1 MTRRAMNRF
10 ARYLL
15 VLALSLAPIGAAAHP
30 HVFIDAGLRLIYDDG
45 GKLSEI
51 EVEWR
56 YDAFYSLLILEDHGI
71 RPVAGGRLADEDAAR
86 LAGFDWDWDPAFE
99 GALYLTVEGRRM
111 PLQQPR
117 SFSVALED
125 GQIVSR
131 HRRALSAPVPG
142 EAETIIQ
149 VYDPEFYV
157 DFSVPQPPVTF
168 GRPDCR
174 VDLRPGDSYAA
185 ADAYAAALRE
195 ALARE
200 LAAASLLHE
209 EMVTVDIGSVGAP
222 EMRVACGAGR

>member
-1 MTRRAMNRF
+1 MNCI

-15 VLALSLAPIGAAAHP
+15 ALGLSLVPLGAAAHP
-30 HVFIDAGLRLIYDDG
+30 HVFIDAGLRLIYGDG
-45 GKLSEI
+45 GKLAEV

-56 YDAFYSLLILEDHGI
+56 YDAFYSLLILEDQGI
-71 RPVAGGRLADEDAAR
+71 RPVAGGGLAAEDAAM
-86 LAGFDWDWDPAFE
+86 LAGFDWDPDPSFE
-99 GALYLTVEGRRM
+99 GALYLAVEGRRVA
-111 PLQQPR
+111 LQQPR
-117 SFSVALED
+117 DFSVSLEG

-131 HRRALSAPVPG
+131 HRRALSAPIPG
-142 EAETIIQ
+142 EAQTIIQ

-157 DFSVPQPPVTF
+157 DFSVPQLPVMR
-168 GRPDCR
+168 GRDDCH

-200 LAAASLLHE
+200 LAAASLVDE
-209 EMVTVDIGSVGAP
+209 EMVTVNIGPVGAP